1 MEQWCVRGVHS
12 AASGALVEKRGEK
25 GAVARIRRMCGAW
38 CGGGAIGPEQARE
51 AAEVGA
57 GSG

>member
-1 MEQWCVRGVHS
+1 M
-12 AASGALVEKRGEK
+12 VEKRGGE

-57 GSG
+57 GASESGHESCDVGILA